1 MSQCVSGPPLGEKL
15 LGIELYDI
23 MLYRTGETAYGVVVS
38 RLESL
43 EARGSSATDDDLAVT
58 LWSGEDPNDNI
69 IPQVG
74 RTLDRLTASAVRP
87 FPTLFLS
94 TMALPADI

>member
-1 MSQCVSGPPLGEKL
+1 

-43 EARGSSATDDDLAVT
+43 EARGSTATDDDLAVT
-58 LWSGEDPNDNI
+58 LWSGEDPNDNV

-74 RTLDRLTASAVRP
+74 RMLDRLARPAVRP
-87 FPTLFLS
+87 FPTLFLC
-94 TMALPADI
+94 